1 MNPTPERIDRKGMKR
16 DLWAGVAL
24 LAAALLYPLLNPGN
38 YVLSQVALLFIWAA
52 VVTQWN
58 LVFGFAGILSLG
70 HMAIFAVGGYATAM
84 VGLYWQW
91 SLWAALPVGALAS
104 VIASILMG
112 AATLRLRGPYVAI
125 MTLAISQVLYSLIL
139 TDVACF
145 TRRQQVCINF
155 SGGATGLS
163 RYGDFGFNQWLGF
176 KYRVLGD
183 YYLCLGLLLVGS
195 VFAFLIVYS
204 ALGATFRALRDNR
217 ICAEARGVDGVKYQL
232 LVFAMSGVFTGLAG
246 GVFAGINHSLG
257 PDVLSPSLLLFVL
270 SMMIVGGRGTKWG
283 PILGAAAL
291 MLADIVLRDFPTIR
305 VGGLSLI
312 IILVMIFL
320 PRGLAGLV
328 DDIFNWLPGETSRS
342 MPAGFDF
349 RELQK
354 FRTPKKT
361 PFRSVSTR
369 MS

>member
-1 MNPTPERIDRKGMKR
+1 MKR

-70 HMAIFAVGGYATAM
+70 HMAIFAIGGYATAM
-84 VGLYWQW
+84 VGLYWHW
-91 SLWAALPVGALAS
+91 SLWAALPVGAFAS

-139 TDVACF
+139 TDVTCF
-145 TRRQQVCINF
+145 THRQQVCINF

-163 RYGDFGFNQWLGF
+163 RYGDFGFNQMLGF
-176 KYRVLGD
+176 QYRVLGD
-183 YYLCLGLLLVGS
+183 YYLCLALLIVGS
-195 VFAFLIVYS
+195 VFAFLIIYS

-217 ICAEARGVDGVKYQL
+217 VCAEARGVDGVRYQL
-232 LVFAMSGVFTGLAG
+232 LVFAMSGLFTGLAG

-320 PRGLAGLV
+320 PRGVAGLV

-342 MPAGFDF
+342 MPAGIDF
-349 RELQK
+349 RQLQK
-354 FRTPKKT
+354 FRTPKKA

>member
-1 MNPTPERIDRKGMKR
+1 MTPISEGNERRSARR
-16 DLWAGVAL
+16 DIWTGIVVC
-24 LAAALLYPLLNPGN
+24 AAALLYPLFDPGN
-38 YVLSQVALLFIWAA
+38 YVLSQFALLFIWAA

-58 LVFGFAGILSLG
+58 LVFGIAGILSLG
-70 HMAIFAVGGYATAM
+70 HMAIFAIGGYATAM
-84 VGLYWQW
+84 AGLYWHW
-91 SLWAALPVGALAS
+91 NLWAALPVGALAS
-104 VIASILMG
+104 VIASVVMG

-145 TRRQQVCINF
+145 TYRQQVCINF

-163 RYGDFGFNQWLGF
+163 RYGDFGFNQMLGF
-176 KYRVLGD
+176 KHRVLGD
-183 YYLCLGLLLVGS
+183 YYLCLALLIVGS

-217 ICAEARGVDGVKYQL
+217 ICAEARGVDAVKYQL
-232 LVFAMSGVFTGLAG
+232 VVFAMSGVFTGLAG

-257 PDVLSPSLLLFVL
+257 PDVLSPALLLFVL
-270 SMMIVGGRGTKWG
+270 SMMVVGGRGTKWG

-291 MLADIVLRDFPTIR
+291 MLADIILRDFPAIR

-312 IILVMIFL
+312 IILFMIFL

-328 DDIFNWLPGETSRS
+328 EAIFHWRPVDAARS
-342 MPAGFDF
+342 PPADVNYRQFQ
-349 RELQK
+349 RY
-354 FRTPKKT
+354 RTPKKT

-369 MS
+369 LG